1 MSKDNSNEDFFRT
14 VLDPE
19 EILLN
24 LLSIRKF
31 KRELDEW
38 VKSTN
43 DLLKDKE
50 SMMWFKPDVTP
61 FIEMSLQDLTKFS
74 DNIVEIVE
82 KVTELIDCYH

>member
-1 MSKDNSNEDFFRT
+1 MSKNNSNEDFYRT

-24 LLSIRKF
+24 LLNIRKF
-31 KRELDEW
+31 KRVLDEW

-74 DNIVEIVE
+74 ANIIEIVE
-82 KVTELIDCYH
+82 KVTKLIDRYH

>member
-1 MSKDNSNEDFFRT
+1 MSKNNSNEDFFRT

-19 EILLN
+19 DILLN

-43 DLLKDKE
+43 DLLREAARIFRE
-50 SMMWFKPDVTP
+50 SQISDEKSKFFFILPKHP
-61 FIEMSLQDLTKFS
+61 FL
-74 DNIVEIVE
+74 
-82 KVTELIDCYH
+82 

>member
-1 MSKDNSNEDFFRT
+1 MSKNNSNEDFFRT

>member
-1 MSKDNSNEDFFRT
+1 MSKNNSNEDFFRT

-24 LLSIRKF
+24 LLSIGKF